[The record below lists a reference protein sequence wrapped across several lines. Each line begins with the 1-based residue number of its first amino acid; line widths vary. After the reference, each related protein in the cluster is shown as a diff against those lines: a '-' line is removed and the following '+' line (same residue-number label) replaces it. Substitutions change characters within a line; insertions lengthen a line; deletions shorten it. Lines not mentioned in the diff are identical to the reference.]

1 MSESTTPPLV
11 PILIPDSP
19 GNDGSKPKRTSKP
32 KPAVVPLAAKTPDP
46 PPIPQKPEPQ
56 RFTLA
61 DAFDYFEIPDDDY
74 PSESE
79 LNNERCVRAV
89 AFLLHYCS
97 EHGNEP
103 IEGFAAHGL
112 AKVLEKCAAY
122 ISHVKAHREWLK
134 KNEPNER

>member
-19 GNDGSKPKRTSKP
+19 GKDGPKSAAKSERKRAAV
-32 KPAVVPLAAKTPDP
+32 PAVAEVPTPTPNNQAA
-46 PPIPQKPEPQ
+46 EPQ

-103 IEGFAAHGL
+103 IEGSAAHGL
-112 AKVLEKCAAY
+112 AKVLEKCAAD